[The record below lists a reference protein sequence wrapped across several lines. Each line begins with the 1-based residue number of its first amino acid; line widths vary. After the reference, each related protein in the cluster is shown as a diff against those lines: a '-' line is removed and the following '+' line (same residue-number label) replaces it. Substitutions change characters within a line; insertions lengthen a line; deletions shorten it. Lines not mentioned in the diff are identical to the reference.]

1 MNNSSLSP
9 LSPPPFSPLLPTSP
23 EVDMS
28 IDDELPSYSD
38 TLRSGPAKYAC
49 LMLSGTD
56 RIQAISFPYNRRIR
70 DLLVSALKAGQG
82 VANVDLPEDGV
93 WDFKLYGK
101 PCEFAMSGW

>member
-1 MNNSSLSP
+1 
-9 LSPPPFSPLLPTSP
+9 
-23 EVDMS
+23 MS

-56 RIQAISFPYNRRIR
+56 RIQAISFPYNRRTR
-70 DLLVSALKAGQG
+70 DLLVSALKVGQG
-82 VANVDLPEDGV
+82 VANCDLPEDGV

-101 PCEFAMSGW
+101 PCESAVCNCSRPHNCNCSRSSESR